1 MSLRSDNNC
10 HYPQEVLSGEYI
22 GTLYL
27 RMTISLPKAAAYLLL
42 DLLSD
47 LAKGRAVS
55 LADREESGL
64 SVEELLN
71 QLREGRAAL
80 AKDRYGEAPTDD
92 ESTTGSDSSKQPG
105 AVNE

>member
-1 MSLRSDNNC
+1 
-10 HYPQEVLSGEYI
+10 
-22 GTLYL
+22 
-27 RMTISLPKAAAYLLL
+27 MTISLPEAAAYLLL

-55 LADREESGL
+55 VADREESGL

-71 QLREGRAAL
+71 RLREGRAAL

-92 ESTTGSDSSKQPG
+92 ESTIGSDSSKQPG

>member
-27 RMTISLPKAAAYLLL
+27 RMTISLPEAAAYLLL

-55 LADREESGL
+55 VADREESGL
-64 SVEELLN
+64 SELLN
-71 QLREGRAAL
+71 RLREGRAAL

-92 ESTTGSDSSKQPG
+92 ESTIGSDSSKQPG